1 MRTLIAGGL
10 LMLCGCAAP
19 PEEVARGVR
28 FLAGPVNGLLVEGES
43 GRALFYGDAGGELA
57 AADALLVTHHRRD
70 VLAFADGAGREVI
83 APAAERALFAE
94 PKAYWSAYKESRIHD
109 YAQQSSKVLTEGMR
123 VDRWTADGDRLALLD
138 GGLDV
143 EVLATPGYTRG
154 AVSYLFE
161 RGGKRIAV
169 TGDLIYGDGQIL
181 DLFSLQDAIPEAD
194 TRGYH
199 GYAARAADVI
209 ESLRKVAG
217 WEPDVIVP
225 ARGPLIENPQEAI
238 GKLIARLQELFQLY
252 YRTDALRWY
261 WGEDNLR
268 VRARRVLSD
277 AQIDWMP
284 TARELREIP
293 PRWMHKFGTSR
304 LIVSDT
310 GNGFLIDCGSE
321 DVIERIRDLQVRGVV
336 KRVEGIFVTHY
347 HDDHTDWVER
357 MSEECD
363 CPVYSGPETAD
374 ILERPRAYRM
384 PAQTDQAI
392 SDIVILKQDE
402 VLEWQE
408 YRLTYTYFPGQALL
422 HGGLRLEREGG
433 EKYFFI
439 GDSFSPTG
447 LDDYCILNRHFLHPG
462 LGHFRCLDEIEA
474 AGPEYWLVNQHIEP
488 IFRYSPEQLDFMRET
503 LEGKRRV
510 AAELV
515 PYDDPN
521 FGLDEQWMRLYPY
534 EQAATAG
541 EEFELWALVFNH
553 SPTEQ
558 TFRVT
563 LDLPEGW
570 TGETEL
576 EITAAPR
583 TEGRASTKVR
593 VGDQAA
599 GLTVIPADVAW
610 GELVLPSWVEAMV
623 EVGGK

>member
-1 MRTLIAGGL
+1 MRTLLAVGL
-10 LMLCGCAAP
+10 LLLGACGAP
-19 PEEVARGVR
+19 PDEIVPGVR
-28 FLAGPVNGLLVEGES
+28 FLSGPVNGLAVD
-43 GRALFYGDAGGELA
+43 GRVLFYGDAGTEMPGV
-57 AADALLVTHHRRD
+57 DALFLTHHRRD
-70 VLAFADGAGREVI
+70 VLAYADVGAGQVT
-83 APAAERALFAE
+83 APAEERALFAE
-94 PKAYWSAYKESRIHD
+94 PEVYWAAYQESRIHD
-109 YAQQSSKVLTEGMR
+109 YAQQSSKVLTEPMR
-123 VDRWTADGDRLALLD
+123 VDRWAADGDRITLLD
-138 GGLDV
+138 GALEV

-154 AVSYLFE
+154 AVSYLLE
-161 RGGKRIAV
+161 RGGRRIAV
-169 TGDLIYGDGQIL
+169 TGDLVYGDGQIL

-209 ESLRKVAG
+209 ESLRKISA

-225 ARGPLIENPQEAI
+225 ARGPLIENPQVAI

-277 AQIDWMP
+277 AQIEWMP

-310 GNGFLIDCGSE
+310 GSAFLIDCGSE

-336 KRVEGIFVTHY
+336 KEVEGIFVTHY

-357 MSEECD
+357 MAEECD

-374 ILERPRAYRM
+374 ILERPLAYRM

-392 SDIVILKQDE
+392 SDVQVLKQDE
-402 VLEWQE
+402 VLEWRE

-510 AAELV
+510 ATELL

-521 FGLDEQWMRLYPY
+521 FGLDEQWARLYPY
-534 EQAATAG
+534 EQAVEAG
-541 EEFELWALVFNH
+541 EEFEMWALVFNH
-553 SPTEQ
+553 SNEER
-558 TFRVT
+558 TFQVT

-570 TGETEL
+570 AGEPEL
-576 EITAAPR
+576 ELTVAPR

-593 VGDQAA
+593 PSDGAR
-599 GLTVIPADVAW
+599 GLAVIPADVAW
-610 GELVLPSWVEAMV
+610 GERVLPSWVEAMV
-623 EVGGK
+623 EVGGE